1 MNFTSF
7 KTDRLYKHLMLPA
20 ALIAASLLMP
30 ATSQASLLLGT
41 LNFNGNVVIS
51 TGLIHFTDAMG
62 NPPGMVTVTPST
74 GSFAPDAGMSGVL
87 KDITNSAFPI
97 PTGDGSL
104 PDFLTAPFI
113 PLTTHFNMTFL
124 FAGIEGTSGCGT
136 GPNCTPLNSPYN
148 LTNTSPATST
158 ASFTVSGT
166 EIDTLTGMSTTF
178 TGIFTAQFT
187 IPFQTLLAT
196 IAANQ
201 SVSTSF
207 SGTIVTANPAPEVG
221 SLPMLASGLL
231 IIGLALGLRRYT
243 DHQRN

>member
-1 MNFTSF
+1 MNFR
-7 KTDRLYKHLMLPA
+7 TDRLNKRLMLPA
-20 ALIAASLLMP
+20 VLIGASLLMP
-30 ATSQASLLLGT
+30 ASGEASLLLGT

-74 GSFAPDAGMSGVL
+74 GSFAPDAGMSGTV

-104 PDFLTAPFI
+104 PDFFTAGFI

-124 FAGIEGTSGCGT
+124 FTGIEGTAGCVS
-136 GPNCTPLNSPYN
+136 GPNCTPPNSPFN
-148 LTNTSPATST
+148 LTNTTPSTST

-166 EIDTLTGMSTTF
+166 EVDTLTGMSTPF
-178 TGIFTAQFT
+178 MGIFTAQFT
-187 IPFQTLLAT
+187 IPFQSLLS
-196 IAANQ
+196 IVNGNG

-207 SGTIVTANPAPEVG
+207 SGTIVTAAQAPEVG
-221 SLPMLASGLL
+221 SLPMLGGGLL
-231 IIGLALGLRRYT
+231 MIGFALGLRKYT
-243 DHQRN
+243 SLGRG